1 MRCDTDSIGAVRT
14 FCDSVSSASATNLK
28 LLNAIEKTVGWLTVL
43 QKQAESEVV
52 FADKFREIIT
62 SCAPVK
68 AIDPDNSIHDIIVQA
83 EARLGEVVAV
93 LSRQRQSALD
103 DPTLRGEH
111 EETMVSEYDQTISA
125 IKMMHD
131 GMVELRWAIME
142 HDAELDATVGKA
154 YSSAEELVK
163 DLHS

>member
-1 MRCDTDSIGAVRT
+1 MRCDTESIGAVRT

-28 LLNAIEKTVGWLTVL
+28 LLSDIEKTVEWLAAL
-43 QKQAESEVV
+43 QKQAESAAVYAE
-52 FADKFREIIT
+52 KFRKAIA

-68 AIDPDNSIHDIIVQA
+68 VIDPDNSIHDTIVQA
-83 EARLGEVVAV
+83 EARLSEVVAI
-93 LSRQRQSALD
+93 LSMKRQSALD
-103 DPTLRGEH
+103 DPALRGEH
-111 EETMVSEYDQTISA
+111 EETVVSEYDQTIKA
-125 IKMMHD
+125 FKMLHD

-142 HDAELDATVGKA
+142 HDADLDVTVGKA